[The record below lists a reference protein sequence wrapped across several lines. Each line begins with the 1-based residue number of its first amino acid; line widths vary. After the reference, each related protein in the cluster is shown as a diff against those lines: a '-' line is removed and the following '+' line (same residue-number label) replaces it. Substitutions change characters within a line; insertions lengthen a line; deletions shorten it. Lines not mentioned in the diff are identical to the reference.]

1 MGLLP
6 TLTVAGM
13 PAMTSGAVV
22 VAVAGAVAAVVV
34 AAAAAGA
41 RGGDAGGLR
50 VALRRRLAAVNT
62 GQVIGVV
69 VGLTLLHLLLLRA
82 QLGQL
87 GPRRLGPSFALAI
100 VVVPA
105 LAQVVAVDAGEVIRV
120 PALAALLE
128 ALLLLAGFDRV
139 HHHALGQPGAQLLE
153 DADVHGDIAHH
164 VVVLLRQ
171 EALLRTARPRGPAD
185 SPGGAG
191 HALRRLFGV
200 RPELAGAAG
209 GAARGGRV

>member
-34 AAAAAGA
+34 ATAAAGA

-100 VVVPA
+100 VA

-191 HALRRLFGV
+191 HALRRLVGV